1 MPKIFKNKSQVREAL
16 KKRAVERIA
25 LATEKKNEEVKKF
38 FSFSLGQMLLIWLN
52 IGLIMALTLAVGF
65 YIGRDYGMNFAL
77 ENQDRV
83 DVRVPLVR
91 PIMPSG
97 LEDEIKATTNEVPEY
112 LTPSSENP
120 TTVAV
125 VKSSQ
130 SSQASSKA
138 KVALEIQSSATSSS
152 VSVNS
157 SKKIT
162 VSSRLKLSSG
172 SKSSSRVVQSSAKK
186 ISSSSANLTPKYKWY
201 IQAIVV
207 PTKQEA
213 EEIANGSSELAK
225 QYKILPITNTK
236 GKVTSYKIIVG
247 PFKTQAEAEAKKEG
261 LKKNKKL
268 AQDMFVS
275 RFD

>member
-1 MPKIFKNKSQVREAL
+1 MPKIFKNKSLTGAAF
-16 KKRAVERIA
+16 KKRAVERIVS
-25 LATEKKNEEVKKF
+25 ATEKKSEEVKKF

-65 YIGRDYGMNFAL
+65 YVGRDYGVNFAL

-97 LEDEIKATTNEVPEY
+97 LEDEIKATTNEVPEH
-112 LTPSSENP
+112 LAPSSEIP
-120 TTVAV
+120 VAV
-125 VKSSQ
+125 ESSL
-130 SSQASSKA
+130 ASSKA
-138 KVALEIQSSATSSS
+138 KVAVETQSQAVSSS
-152 VSVNS
+152 VNAVSSV
-157 SKKIT
+157 KKVV
-162 VSSRLKLSSG
+162 VSSRLALSSS
-172 SKSSSRVVQSSAKK
+172 SKSSRKATSSSAKK
-186 ISSSSANLTPKYKWY
+186 ISSSSVSSAPKYKWY

-213 EEIANGSSELAK
+213 EEIASSSPELAK
-225 QYKILPITNTK
+225 QYKILPVTNSK
-236 GKVTSYKIIVG
+236 AKVTSYKIIVG
-247 PFKTQAEAEAKKEG
+247 PFKTQAQAEAKKEG

>member
-1 MPKIFKNKSQVREAL
+1 MPKIFKNKSLVGGAL
-16 KKRAVERIA
+16 KKRAVERIV
-25 LATEKKNEEVKKF
+25 LATEKKNEEAKKF

-65 YIGRDYGMNFAL
+65 YIGRDYGVNFAL

-112 LTPSSENP
+112 LTPSSEMP
-120 TTVAV
+120 TVVAV
-125 VKSSQ
+125 IE

-138 KVALEIQSSATSSS
+138 ALEIQSSAISSS
-152 VSVNS
+152 VSIKS
-157 SKKIT
+157 SKKVT
-162 VSSRLKLSSG
+162 VSSRLTLSSS
-172 SKSSSRVVQSSAKK
+172 SKRSSRTVQSSAKK
-186 ISSSSANLTPKYKWY
+186 VSSSSTNLTPRYKWY

-213 EEIANGSSELAK
+213 EEIVNSSSELAK
-225 QYKILPITNTK
+225 QYKILPITNSK
-236 GKVTSYKIIVG
+236 GKVTSYKVIVG
-247 PFKTQAEAEAKKEG
+247 PFKTQAQAEAKKEG